1 MPSHVNWSLK
11 RTIDPDTSPLTLDET
26 KEHLYEVT
34 TDRDGQIAAFIDEAT
49 GELDGPDG
57 ALGRALIQQ
66 TLRLK
71 MDRFPAGTSP
81 IRLPLPPLV
90 SVTSVQYVD
99 PDGATQTWAAAEY
112 DVLTD
117 REPGEIRPK
126 YNYSYPSIRSIHEA
140 VIVTYVA
147 GYGTKHTD
155 IPGPI
160 RSWLKMRVGDKDA
173 LRQGIVTGTIATQIP
188 TINGI
193 LTNFIWQFTGPIG
206 RDD

>member
-1 MPSHVNWSLK
+1 MTGHVNWSLK
-11 RTIDPDTSPLTLDET
+11 RTVEPDVSPLTLDEA
-26 KEHLYEVT
+26 KEHIYET
-34 TDRDGQIAAFIDEAT
+34 TADRDAQIAAMIDEAAA
-49 GELDGPDG
+49 ELDGPDG

-71 MDRFPAGTSP
+71 MDRFPIGTAP

-99 PDGATQTWAAAEY
+99 PDGATQTWSSAEY

-126 YNYSYPSIRSIHEA
+126 YNYAYPSIRSIHDA
-140 VIVTYVA
+140 VTIIYLA

-155 IPGPI
+155 VPGPI
-160 RSWLKMRVGDKDA
+160 RSWLKLRVGEKDMKREA
-173 LRQGIVTGTIATQIP
+173 SDLLIA
-188 TINGI
+188 NGL
-193 LTNFIWQFTGPIG
+193 LTNFIWHFSGPIG
-206 RDD
+206 RGD